1 MKAADPAAVVKAYR
15 DLALFD
21 RHDEQCGIVDDVEC
35 AEREPGVWEMT
46 ALIVGPGAW
55 KRRRPRWLTHMLP
68 GRRLTRIDAA
78 DVASTGDRVRLLKL
92 AEDLGLAPL
101 EQKLLRRFGTN

>member
-1 MKAADPAAVVKAYR
+1 MPLPPPRKAP
-15 DLALFD
+15 
-21 RHDEQCGIVDDVEC
+21 
-35 AEREPGVWEMT
+35 
-46 ALIVGPGAW
+46 LIVGPGAW